1 MNTTRIRSFGG
12 ITSAL
17 VEGRSLEAEIADC
30 CRAIC
35 WATEPEVAMSNWL
48 RLRNLT
54 MRRIEAENIQF
65 IRETKNGELRKP
77 R

>member
-1 MNTTRIRSFGG
+1 
-12 ITSAL
+12 
-17 VEGRSLEAEIADC
+17 
-30 CRAIC
+30 
-35 WATEPEVAMSNWL
+35 MSNWL